1 MPKMTITVDIPEFER
16 IESDELREAVKD
28 ALVERVLGTYIE
40 DTPVL
45 RDGRRGDDPDDF
57 DVSQKM
63 MPGAF
68 VDDMRKEAQSVL
80 RKKVR
85 EVVESR
91 TVAVVDEVLAGE
103 FQPVDRFGDRHKKTT
118 LRAMIGIYG
127 MDYLT
132 AEVDDNGRADNYS
145 GRRQPR
151 IHFLIRQITADVFAK
166 ELKAEVDKATAEF
179 KRSMAGKVAGEITQT
194 VNRLL
199 GLPTA

>member
-1 MPKMTITVDIPEFER
+1 MPKITITVDIPEFE
-16 IESDELREAVKD
+16 D
-28 ALVERVLGTYIE
+28 IE
-40 DTPVL
+40 DEDTL
-45 RDGRRGDDPDDF
+45 IEGRRGDDPDDYRP
-57 DVSQKM
+57 V
-63 MPGAF
+63 
-68 VDDMRKEAQSVL
+68 
-80 RKKVR
+80 RKKVEGAFLAQMRR
-85 EVVESR
+85 EAQEHLTAKIKSVVESR